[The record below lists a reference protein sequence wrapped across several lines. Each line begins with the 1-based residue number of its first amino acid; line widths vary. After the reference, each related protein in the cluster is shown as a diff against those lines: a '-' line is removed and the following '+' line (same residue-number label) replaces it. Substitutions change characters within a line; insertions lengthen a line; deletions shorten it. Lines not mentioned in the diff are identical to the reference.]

1 MRSAQGPRLSDQP
14 HESEV
19 ALPAPVEPAGVSA
32 DGQVEVAAERSRQEA
47 PGGGP
52 RPNASRRIQNE
63 RPASA
68 SPGVGKRP
76 LRTSILRFA
85 LAALIGAAGTLSWQ
99 AYGDRLRDTVRAWA
113 PGLDWLIAPTKLA
126 TANADPGA
134 LAEQLK
140 PIALDLAVVRKAIE
154 QLAFN
159 QQQLAAKDAE
169 IAQSIAALQATQQAL
184 GDKISASPAPKIAH
198 APPRRAAQPPPLS
211 LNAR

>member
-1 MRSAQGPRLSDQP
+1 LSDQP

-19 ALPAPVEPAGVSA
+19 ALPAPVDVWA
-32 DGQVEVAAERSRQEA
+32 DGQVEVAAEPSRQDA
-47 PGGGP
+47 PAGRP
-52 RPNASRRIQNE
+52 RFNASRRSSGLQSE

-68 SPGVGKRP
+68 SPGIGKRP

-85 LAALIGAAGTLSWQ
+85 LAALIGVAGTLSWQ
-99 AYGDRLRDTVRAWA
+99 AYGDRLRDAVRAWA
-113 PGLDWLIAPTKLA
+113 PALDWLIAPGTPKSA

-211 LNAR
+211 LNAQ